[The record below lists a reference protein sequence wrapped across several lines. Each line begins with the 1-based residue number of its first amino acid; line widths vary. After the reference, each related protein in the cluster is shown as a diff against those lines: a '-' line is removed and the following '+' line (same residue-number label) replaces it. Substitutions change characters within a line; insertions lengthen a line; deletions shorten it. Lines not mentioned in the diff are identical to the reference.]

1 MFFEPTTVYS
11 DDQVAIA
18 YVKDLKYHGKTKS
31 INTKNNSNKIYY
43 CTQIGDLEIF
53 TYKWN
58 GCWSIHRIHS
68 NKHVFL
74 HI

>member
-11 DDQVAIA
+11 DNQVAIA
-18 YVKDLKYHGKTKS
+18 YVKDLKYHGKTK
-31 INTKNNSNKIYY
+31 NNSNKIYY
-43 CTQIGDLEIF
+43 CTKIGDLEIF
-53 TYKWN
+53 TYTWN

-74 HI
+74 RM